1 MEKNLDMKKMCLLCM
16 LSTKPMHGYDMMKEL
31 EARTNRKIG
40 PGYIYPVLNEMQKEG
55 FLKVR
60 SESTGNRER
69 KVYSLTEKGKKTCTG
84 EKACL
89 KNMFREFF

>member
-1 MEKNLDMKKMCLLCM
+1 MENNLDMKKMCLLCM
-16 LSTKPMHGYDMMKEL
+16 LSTKPMHGYEMMGEL
-31 EARTNRKIG
+31 ESRTKKKIG
-40 PGYIYPVLNEMQKEG
+40 SGYIYPVLSEMQKKG

-60 SESTGNRER
+60 SESTGERER
-69 KVYSLTEKGKKTCTG
+69 KVYSLTEKGKNACTG